1 VDVEFIA
8 QMLELRHGVTEPNT
22 LRALE
27 QLRDDGMLAPADHDS
42 LAASYRFLRSIE
54 ARLRLMSSAS
64 KDDLPE
70 DEEAKSRLAQQLGYA
85 NSDEFYSITRQY
97 VQGNRE
103 TFDRLFDAA
112 AKGR

>member
-1 VDVEFIA
+1 
-8 QMLELRHGVTEPNT
+8 
-22 LRALE
+22 
-27 QLRDDGMLAPADHDS
+27 
-42 LAASYRFLRSIE
+42 
-54 ARLRLMSSAS
+54 MSSAS